1 MAKFWEKKEFK
12 IGLAIAGANVV
23 GEYLFGET
31 MPGGVSGEGPSY
43 YSGDSLAAK
52 GLNYFGVTPFG
63 ETAVGSAV
71 SGAVSGLV
79 PDWLKDTIGGTE
91 AKKAT
96 ASFLNMFGDM
106 GEMPSTQRRTPSSF
120 ARSDTNFQAGRAS
133 LIPLG
138 SNGRVNNAMQ
148 SPKMQ
153 AFLAQHV
160 KATKIPS
167 RILAQTRPTGT
178 TTLGKVSVKRSAT
191 RTSPYTKDARTG

>member
-12 IGLAIAGANVV
+12 IGMAIAGANVV
-23 GEYLFGET
+23 GEYLFGESDFGFS
-31 MPGGVSGEGPSY
+31 GGEETSY
-43 YSGDSLAAK
+43 FTGDNLAAK
-52 GLNYFGVTPFG
+52 GLNYFGVTPFRN
-63 ETAVGSAV
+63 TAVGSAV
-71 SGAVSGLV
+71 SDAVSGLV

-91 AKKAT
+91 GKKVA

-106 GEMPSTQRRTPSSF
+106 GEMPSIQGRTPSSF

-138 SNGRVNNAMQ
+138 SNGKVNNAMQ

-153 AFLAQHV
+153 SFLAQHV

>member
-1 MAKFWEKKEFK
+1 MAKFWEQKWFK
-12 IGLAIAGANVV
+12 TGVALVGANVV
-23 GEYLFGET
+23 GEYFFGDT
-31 MPGGVSGEGPSY
+31 VPGMEGTTDVY
-43 YSGDSLAAK
+43 FKGDTLAGK
-52 GLNYFGVTPFG
+52 TLNYFGVTPFAG
-63 ETAVGSAV
+63 TAVGS
-71 SGAVSGLV
+71 AVSGLV

-91 AKKAT
+91 GKKVA

-106 GEMPSTQRRTPSSF
+106 GEMPSVERRTPSSF
-120 ARSDTNFQAGRAS
+120 ARSDTNFQAGRAG

-138 SNGRVNNAMQ
+138 SNGKVNNAMQ